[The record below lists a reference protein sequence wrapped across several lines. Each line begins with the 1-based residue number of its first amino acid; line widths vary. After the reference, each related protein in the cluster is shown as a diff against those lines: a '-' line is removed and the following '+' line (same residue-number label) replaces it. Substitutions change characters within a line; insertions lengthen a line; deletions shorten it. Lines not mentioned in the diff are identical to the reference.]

1 MRQNMPE
8 PSRSRL
14 HSRNATVPWWVI
26 GVLAGLFVIL
36 GLTTKGAN
44 TLTIDLD
51 LSAWIQA
58 FDDPGAEL
66 FAWTGDKLG
75 ETRTAIDCLAI
86 GFIAAALLRSLRDAF
101 FLSIA
106 AILRVLASVFLKGL
120 YNSPRPTI
128 DQVEQARVFENL
140 GYPSGHATTASLLMG
155 TLAYFI
161 ARRTDNPSVRI
172 GLVALWCVGV
182 SSTAFARVWYGAH
195 WFTDTIGGAIVG
207 LVIVLVA
214 ANVSA
219 NTMESRASGQRTRR
233 SRTLASR

>member
-1 MRQNMPE
+1 MPLHT
-8 PSRSRL
+8 PDLSQTRL

-36 GLTTKGAN
+36 GLTTIGPN
-44 TLTIDLD
+44 TLAIDLNLATRIQSFD
-51 LSAWIQA
+51 GRFAQFLGWI
-58 FDDPGAEL
+58 
-66 FAWTGDKLG
+66 GDELG
-75 ETRTAIDCLAI
+75 ETRTASACLAI
-86 GFIAAALLRSLRDAF
+86 GSIAAALLHDLRDAL

-120 YNSPRPTI
+120 YDSPRPTV

-161 ARRTDNPSVRI
+161 ARRTNHSSIRV

-214 ANVSA
+214 ANLSSLAMGPRA
-219 NTMESRASGQRTRR
+219 NGWRRRR
-233 SRTLASR
+233 SRSQGR